1 MRIAVA
7 LALACTLCACGGG
20 EGTIQETLIVSAAAS
35 LHDAFSEIESGFETE
50 NPHVDVV
57 LNLAGSSTLREQI
70 LDGSP
75 ADVYAPAAVA
85 HMDAVADAGAVLGE
99 PVVFARN
106 RLQIAVPAGNPGG
119 VENLHDFADA
129 ALFIGLCSEG
139 VPCGDHARATL
150 AKSGIVPSIDT
161 NEPDVR
167 ALLTKIAEGELDAG
181 ITYVTDVASADGTV
195 EGIDLPPDVNV
206 TVEYPIAVL
215 TASPHRDLAKAFV
228 EFVSS
233 DRGQEV
239 LGERGFSPP

>member
-7 LALACTLCACGGG
+7 LALACTLGACGDG
-20 EGTIQETLIVSAAAS
+20 EGTIRETLIVSAAAS
-35 LHDAFSEIESGFETE
+35 LHDAFDEIESDFETE

-75 ADVYAPAAVA
+75 TDVFVPAAES
-85 HMDAVADAGAVLGE
+85 HIDAVAEAVLGE

-119 VENLHDFADA
+119 VESLQDFADE

-139 VPCGDHARATL
+139 VPCGDYARATL
-150 AKSGIVPSIDT
+150 AKAGIVPSIDS

-181 ITYVTDVASADGTV
+181 ITYVTDVVSADGSV
-195 EGIDLPPDVNV
+195 EGIDLPTDVNV
-206 TVEYPIAVL
+206 IVEYPIAVL
-215 TASPHRDLAKAFV
+215 AGSAHRDLAEAFV
-228 EFVSS
+228 EFVIS

>member
-7 LALACTLCACGGG
+7 LALVCTLCACDGG
-20 EGTIQETLIVSAAAS
+20 ERAIREQLIVSAAAS
-35 LHDAFSEIESGFETE
+35 LHDAFDEIESGFETA

-75 ADVYAPAAVA
+75 ADVYAPAAIA
-85 HMDAVADAGAVLGE
+85 HMDAVVDAGAVLGA
-99 PVVFARN
+99 PVIFARN
-106 RLQIAVPAGNPGG
+106 RLQIAVPADNPGE
-119 VENLHDFADA
+119 VESLHDFADE
-129 ALFIGLCSEG
+129 ALFIGLCSQG

-150 AKSGIVPSIDT
+150 AKAGVVPSIDS

-181 ITYVTDVASADGTV
+181 ITYVTDVASADGMV
-195 EGIDLPPDVNV
+195 EGIDLPADVNV

-215 TASPHRDLAKAFV
+215 TASANRDLAAAFV
-228 EFVSS
+228 EFVISA
-233 DRGQEV
+233 RGQGM